1 MVRIEIGPMAAKVF
15 LTLLVALV
23 TVKAVKA
30 VTSCRDRCGHFNR
43 ASRCQCNSACA
54 RFGDCCHDY
63 LTVCNPGGRPGEVP
77 VTKQPILSRDISRLA
92 DSLWAADSNRLPG
105 MMYSIRKQSRIT
117 HVYRRRDTAPK
128 SLFFN
133 VLPAALYG
141 QTITPFRALLN
152 NYERSAGVPERNTI
166 TKQREISEFLEAIF
180 STDVIQTTYNL
191 LHNKGHFAS
200 QAEFKDFL
208 NATWFGLYSRSGGVL
223 DSSAFEHTFVGEMK
237 NGAVTGFHN
246 WIQFCLQERAGNLNY
261 YGYTREKQPN
271 QLLLQFNWLGQVKTR
286 SSIMHGVS
294 PEFELALF
302 TTCYIAQPNNLCRF
316 TINDRSVAI
325 RTWKH
330 EGDKLGAAYF
340 YV

>member
-1 MVRIEIGPMAAKVF
+1 MLIG
-15 LTLLVALV
+15 TLINHVQR
-23 TVKAVKA
+23 
-30 VTSCRDRCGHFNR
+30 SRDP
-43 ASRCQCNSACA
+43 SKYSYSPPTQV
-54 RFGDCCHDY
+54 
-63 LTVCNPGGRPGEVP
+63 VCNKDQIFEANELLFVLGETFCADQEHASMDYTSKKRKDSQV
-77 VTKQPILSRDISRLA
+77 KERARLGWKYE
-92 DSLWAADSNRLPG
+92 SF
-105 MMYSIRKQSRIT
+105 K
-117 HVYRRRDTAPK
+117 H
-128 SLFFN
+128 LFSN

-316 TINDRSVAI
+316 TINDRNAAI